1 MEPITT
7 ALVAALGK
15 LAEPAVKDAYAG
27 LKALIVKKLGAKHP
41 VIEAVGSLEQKPDS
55 NGRRETLGE
64 ELASSAVASDVEIAA
79 AARALLEQ
87 VQKHGGAQQSVRQN
101 VTGDRNI
108 FSGTGDIN
116 IGGQPP

>member
-27 LKALIVKKLGAKHP
+27 LKALLVKKLGANHP
-41 VIEAVGSLEQKPDS
+41 VIEAVGSLERKPESD
-55 NGRRETLGE
+55 GRRGTLGE
-64 ELASSAVASDVEIAA
+64 ELASSAAASDAEIVSAA
-79 AARALLEQ
+79 HALMEQ
-87 VQKHGGAQQSVRQN
+87 VQKHAGGQQSVRQTVAGN
-101 VTGDRNI
+101 RNI

-116 IGGQPP
+116 IGGRPP

>member
-27 LKALIVKKLGAKHP
+27 LKALIVKKLGATHP
-41 VIEAVGSLEQKPDS
+41 VVEAVGSLEQKPDS

-64 ELASSAVASDVEIAA
+64 ELASSAIAADPEISA

-87 VQKHGGAQQSVRQN
+87 VQKHGGVTQNVRQN